1 MQNLLAKLAA
11 LGILVGGFA
20 LTGDLG
26 WLAERGQRVLGTAE
40 VASAPALAFAETAQP
55 TQSDRPP
62 AEAVPPLS
70 PGPPADSS
78 AQAQLDEGLPP
89 LAEPAVPPID
99 PSSAAGAPSPA
110 ASLPV
115 AEFKPPAG
123 GPEAVV
129 LADLRA
135 GDRVVVWLGS
145 TRHRCLVF
153 DLVDPS
159 AGGALVYEAAAV
171 TREGRPLAAA
181 GPPRRVVISG
191 QTAVGSGTD
200 RIVRGGAVHL
210 VEAGVAAGQAGGEWL
225 GPVESLAVI
234 D

>member
-26 WLAERGQRVLGTAE
+26 WLAERGQRVIGAAE
-40 VASAPALAFAETAQP
+40 VASAPAMAFLDAAPLA
-55 TQSDRPP
+55 S
-62 AEAVPPLS
+62 AV
-70 PGPPADSS
+70 
-78 AQAQLDEGLPP
+78 
-89 LAEPAVPPID
+89 AEPAPQGPVPPE
-99 PSSAAGAPSPA
+99 PAPAEPA
-110 ASLPV
+110 AAPAFTPIDTTSPPASPPATDSMPV

-123 GPEAVV
+123 GPQSVA
-129 LADLRA
+129 LADLRP

-171 TREGRPLAAA
+171 TRQGQPLAAA
-181 GPPRRVVISG
+181 GPPRRVVVSG
-191 QTAVGSGTD
+191 EPSANAPG
-200 RIVRGGAVHL
+200 RLFRGGAIHL
-210 VEAGVAAGQAGGEWL
+210 AEAGVAGSDRAGAWM
-225 GPVESLAVI
+225 GPIESLAVI